1 MQAAENTAELEALLD
16 QASYLLTSARTA
28 GLANT
33 EELKEV
39 LKRIRA
45 LVQDADALASSV
57 EAAQRDDSI

>member
-1 MQAAENTAELEALLD
+1 MQTTENTAELEALLD
-16 QASYLLTSARTA
+16 KASYLLTSARTA

-33 EELKEV
+33 DELREA

-45 LVQDADALASSV
+45 LIQDADALASSV

>member
-1 MQAAENTAELEALLD
+1 MQATETTAELEALLD
-16 QASYLLTSARTA
+16 KASYLLTSARTA

-33 EELKEV
+33 DELRES

-45 LVQDADALASSV
+45 LIQDADALASSV